1 MIEYNKIFYFSNLI
15 FYIKKIPLLNIL
27 KKNIIKLKINKK
39 IKKINNSK
47 KNIKK
52 QFFLF
57 LQKLRIFFIIFPCQ
71 LKEKKVK
78 K

>member
-1 MIEYNKIFYFSNLI
+1 MFLFLQNLI
-15 FYIKKIPLLNIL
+15 FYIKKIPFIKYI
-27 KKNIIKLKINKK
+27 KKEYNKVKINKK

-57 LQKLRIFFIIFPCQ
+57 LQKLKIFFIIFPCQ